1 MRVDDLS
8 AAEQSALP
16 RVLKYWVTRWDWE
29 CPTLFGLEKNEFEA
43 IANTWPTCLV
53 KQETNAA
60 LALVGAMR
68 ELLHGAS
75 AVRDR
80 QVQEL
85 IGISHA
91 EAAALLER
99 LLPRIDRAL
108 KNVV

>member
-8 AAEQSALP
+8 AAEQSALAS
-16 RVLKYWVTRWDWE
+16 VLKYWVTRWDWE

-60 LALVGAMR
+60 RALVGAMR

-99 LLPRIDRAL
+99 LLPRIDQAL